1 MLMIARSLL
10 MIGLLAI
17 PALAADDKE
26 KPLGPVEARKQV
38 GKEITVEMEVKAAKN
53 ALEKRGEIYLDSEEN
68 FRDEKNFAVV
78 ITKKGAESLRTAGI
92 DNPADHYK
100 GKTIQAKGK
109 VSEVDGIP
117 RIEIDDAKQI
127 EIPEKK

>member
-1 MLMIARSLL
+1 MIVRSLL
-10 MIGLLAI
+10 ALGLFAVST
-17 PALAADDKE
+17 LAADDKE

-53 ALEKRGEIYLDSEEN
+53 ALQKRGEIYLDSEEN

-78 ITKKGAESLRTAGI
+78 ITKKGAESLNNTGI
-92 DNPADHYK
+92 DNPADHFK
-100 GKTIQAKGK
+100 GKIIRAKGK